1 MSQLGRMQL
10 AALKRME
17 MSLNPLKRK
26 LDFIDKKINALIAE
40 KAPVQ
45 AQFDQMEEMM
55 NNYAGGVPYEQV
67 LHPEMAIA
75 ETITDT
81 VDAEAT
87 VEMVQAPVVEAAPQ
101 EAPADFW
108 DTPVT
113 QEAPAQEEA
122 PFTYPGTTPQ
132 V

>member
-1 MSQLGRMQL
+1 MSQLGRMEL

-75 ETITDT
+75 ETVPTT
-81 VDAEAT
+81 VDAEAI
-87 VEMVQAPVVEAAPQ
+87 VEMIPAPIEVPIE
-101 EAPADFW
+101 
-108 DTPVT
+108 T
-113 QEAPAQEEA
+113 QEDWSKTTNVEDV
-122 PFTYPGTTPQ
+122 PFVYPGTSPKTQ
-132 V
+132 D

>member
-67 LHPEMAIA
+67 LHPEIAIA
-75 ETITDT
+75 ETVPAT

-87 VEMVQAPVVEAAPQ
+87 VEMVQAPVIEETPVEAPEELWNTPTQRETPFLYPGTAPQ
-101 EAPADFW
+101 E
-108 DTPVT
+108 
-113 QEAPAQEEA
+113 
-122 PFTYPGTTPQ
+122 
-132 V
+132 